1 MVKQAPSLGRLLIM
15 VGFAF
20 SCVAI
25 LLYLWLTFGG
35 AVPLRAKGYRISV
48 NFPNAVTLAQQA
60 DVRISGV
67 TVGKVIKSE
76 VDEQNGKIRGL
87 TKVTLEIKRKY
98 APIAKDTRAVLR
110 QKTLLGE
117 TYVELS
123 PGHRGPKDDSTIHEG
138 GSLPDGQVAETV
150 QLDQIFRAFDPTTR
164 KAFETWMQ
172 QQGVAFDGR
181 GQDLNDALGNLT
193 PFAENTDKL
202 LAILNNQSV
211 ATRKLVRN
219 TGVVFNALTA
229 RDGQLTDLIT
239 NSNRVFQTTAARD
252 QQLAAAFR
260 AFPTFEDQSRSIA
273 VRLTQFANDA
283 NPLIDQLRPAARQ
296 LSPTLISAAR
306 LAPNLKSLFQDIDPL
321 VAASKKGLPAIGTF
335 LDQTRPVLAQI
346 DPFLRDLNPFIDWLG
361 LYKHEATA
369 FFANSTA
376 ATEATFPLDSSKP
389 GGASAHYLRTSNPVN
404 PENLAVYPNRIAS
417 NRSNPYVAPLGYNK
431 LATGLEVFGNYL
443 CTNNP
448 IPQVVNTQDP
458 NNPGVGP
465 PTPLLAPSTFALI
478 QQFIYVNKPAAQLA
492 SPPCKAQ
499 APLGSL
505 LGQTGLYP
513 HVNQAAPIK

>member
-35 AVPLRAKGYRISV
+35 AVPLRAKGYRVTV
-48 NFPNAVTLAQQA
+48 NFPEASTLAQQA

-67 TVGKVIKSE
+67 TVGKVVSKQ
-76 VDEQNGKIRGL
+76 VVVVNGQVKPL
-87 TKVTLEIKRKY
+87 TAATLEIQRKY

-123 PGHRGPKDDSTIHEG
+123 PGNRGQDDSNTIADG
-138 GSLPDGQVAETV
+138 GSLPNGQVAQTV
-150 QLDQIFRAFDPTTR
+150 QLDEIFRTFDPVTR
-164 KAFETWMQ
+164 LAFQTWMQ
-172 QQGVAFDGR
+172 DQGVALLGR
-181 GQDLNDALGNLT
+181 GQDLNDAIGNLT
-193 PFAENTDKL
+193 PFAENTNKV

-229 RDGQLTDLIT
+229 RDNQLTELIS
-239 NSNRVFQTTAARD
+239 NSNRVFQTTAERN

-260 AFPTFEDQSRSIA
+260 AFPEFEDQSAALA
-273 VRLTQFANDA
+273 VRLTQSANNA

-296 LSPTLISAAR
+296 LSPTLISASR
-306 LAPNLKSLFQDIDPL
+306 LAPNLKGLFEDIDPL
-321 VAASKKGLPAIGTF
+321 VQVSKKGLPAVGEF

-346 DPFLRDLNPFIDWLG
+346 DPFLRDLNPFLDWLG
-361 LYKHEATA
+361 LYKHELTA

-376 ATEATFPLDSSKP
+376 ATEATFPLDASRP
-389 GGASAHYLRTSNPVN
+389 TGARAHYLRTTNPVN
-404 PENLAVYPNRIAS
+404 PENLAVYPNRISS
-417 NRSNPYVAPLGYNK
+417 NRSNPYTEPLGFNK
-431 LATGLEVFGNYL
+431 LATGLEVFGSYL

-448 IPQVVNTQDP
+448 VPQVVNTTDP

-465 PTPLLAPSTFALI
+465 PTTLLAPSTFDLI
-478 QQFIYVNKPAAQLA
+478 QQFIYDNKPASQLA
-492 SPPCKAQ
+492 SPACKVQ
-499 APLGSL
+499 TPLGNL
-505 LGQTGLYP
+505 LGQPGVYP
-513 HVNQAAPIK
+513 HVNRAAAIP